1 MIGRDQHAG
10 DGETRMTEDV
20 ADQGTANA
28 STQRGG
34 KAMPTQVRR
43 EAGRDDRPRST
54 RRAVAKFVLSGL
66 GALALVA
73 VAGVTAVDRL
83 STAASL
89 RDGGRVAELVAH
101 GVIQPAMSGSLVRGD
116 PGAIAALDRVVRDKV
131 LLGSLARIKIWT
143 PEGRI
148 IYSDEPQLI
157 GSVFPLAA
165 DQTAALASSATGEPH
180 ISDLTAPE
188 NRLESADDRLIEVYV
203 PIKALDGTPLLVE
216 SYLRLDSVLTSS
228 RLVAEQI
235 LPLILA
241 GLALLIVVQWPLAWR
256 LTRDLQAGQQAREDL
271 LKRAADSSEDERR
284 RIAGELHDGLVQSLA
299 GVALDLAG
307 SADRA
312 TDTTAA
318 ADLGRGAEG
327 VRGAMREAR
336 SLLVELY
343 PPNLRSAG
351 LANAITDLGAK
362 VAARGIDVRSEIEDD
377 GSLSDADEAV
387 VYRVAQEALR
397 NVVKHSRA
405 RRADIRMVALEGGCE
420 LTIADDGVGFDAQAP
435 QVGPEAGHLGLTVL
449 HDLARDAGATLDIWR
464 GDQGGTV
471 VRLLLPAAV

>member
-1 MIGRDQHAG
+1 MIEH
-10 DGETRMTEDV
+10 V
-20 ADQGTANA
+20 ADQDMANA
-28 STQRGG
+28 STRSRSVVPATPQRR
-34 KAMPTQVRR
+34 TN
-43 EAGRDDRPRST
+43 RDHRPPST
-54 RRAVAKFVLSGL
+54 RRAVGQFVLSGL

-73 VAGVTAVDRL
+73 IAGVVAVDRL
-83 STAASL
+83 STAAAV

-101 GVIQPAMSGSLVRGD
+101 GVIEPAMSGSLVRGD

-148 IYSDEPQLI
+148 IYSDESQLI

-165 DQTAALASSATGEPH
+165 DETAALATGVAGEPQ

-188 NRLESADDRLIEVYV
+188 NRLENADDRLIEAYI

-216 SYLRLDSVLTSS
+216 SYLRFDSVLTSG

-241 GLALLIVVQWPLAWR
+241 GLALLVVVQWPLAWR
-256 LTRDLQAGQQAREDL
+256 LTRDLRAGYEARERL
-271 LKRAADSSEDERR
+271 LRRAADSSHEERR

-312 TDTTAA
+312 NDPTSA
-318 ADLGRGAEG
+318 ADLERGAKG

-343 PPNLRSAG
+343 PPNLRTAG
-351 LANAITDLGAK
+351 LANAVTDLGAK
-362 VAARGIDVRSEIEDD
+362 VSARGIDVRTRDRGRRQPVRRGPGGRLPCRPGGVAER
-377 GSLSDADEAV
+377 GEAQSGATRDIRLDV
-387 VYRVAQEALR
+387 VRGGL
-397 NVVKHSRA
+397 
-405 RRADIRMVALEGGCE
+405 RADDHGRRRRDS
-420 LTIADDGVGFDAQAP
+420 TRRP
-435 QVGPEAGHLGLTVL
+435 RTSGPEEGHLGLTVL
-449 HDLARDAGATLDIWR
+449 HDLARDAEATLDIR
-464 GDQGGTV
+464 RNEPTGTV
-471 VRLLLPAAV
+471 VALRLPAPA

>member
-1 MIGRDQHAG
+1 
-10 DGETRMTEDV
+10 
-20 ADQGTANA
+20 
-28 STQRGG
+28 
-34 KAMPTQVRR
+34 MP
-43 EAGRDDRPRST
+43 
-54 RRAVAKFVLSGL
+54 
-66 GALALVA
+66 
-73 VAGVTAVDRL
+73 
-83 STAASL
+83 
-89 RDGGRVAELVAH
+89 
-101 GVIQPAMSGSLVRGD
+101 
-116 PGAIAALDRVVRDKV
+116 ALDRVVRAKV

-148 IYSDEPQLI
+148 IYSDESQLI

-165 DQTAALASSATGEPH
+165 DETAALATGVAGEPQ

-188 NRLESADDRLIEVYV
+188 NRLENADDRLIEAYI

-216 SYLRLDSVLTSS
+216 SYLRFDSVLTSG

-241 GLALLIVVQWPLAWR
+241 GLALLVVVQWPLAWR
-256 LTRDLQAGQQAREDL
+256 LTRDLRAGYEARERL
-271 LKRAADSSEDERR
+271 LRRAADSSHEERR

-312 TDTTAA
+312 NDPTSA
-318 ADLGRGAEG
+318 ADLERGAKG

-343 PPNLRSAG
+343 PPNLRTAG
-351 LANAITDLGAK
+351 LANAVTDLGAK
-362 VAARGIDVRSEIEDD
+362 VSARGIDVRSQIEDD
-377 GSLSDADEAV
+377 GSLSDADQAV

-405 RRADIRMVALEGGCE
+405 QHVDIRLDVVRGACE
-420 LTIADDGVGFDAQAP
+420 LAITDDGVGFDATAAQS
-435 QVGPEAGHLGLTVL
+435 GPEEGHLGLTVL
-449 HDLARDAGATLDIWR
+449 HDLARDAEATLDIGR
-464 GDQGGTV
+464 NEPTGTV
-471 VRLLLPAAV
+471 VSLRLPAPA